1 MQLEIS
7 KYLTSFD
14 YIDKILIVLSAATGA
29 VSIISSTSVVGAP
42 VGIAS
47 ARFTLTFSLT
57 IGIIKISL
65 SITINKKR
73 KYEKASFVG

>member
-47 ARFTLTFSLT
+47 TRFTLTFSLT

-65 SITINKKR
+65 SIIINKKR
-73 KYEKASFVG
+73 KHEKASFVG

>member
-29 VSIISSTSVVGAP
+29 VSIISFTSVVGAP

-47 ARFTLTFSLT
+47 ARFTLIFSLT

-73 KYEKASFVG
+73 KHKKASYVG